1 MASVDVISEVA
12 GTVWNVEAQV
22 GQQLEQDA
30 AVVVVESMKMEIPVC
45 VPVAGTIAEILVS
58 KSDVVSAGDVVAR
71 MSDE

>member
-1 MASVDVISEVA
+1 MASVDVVSEVA
-12 GTVWNVEAQV
+12 GTVWNVEAKV
-22 GQQLEQDA
+22 GQQLERDD

-45 VPVAGTIAEILVS
+45 TPVAGAVVEILVS

>member
-1 MASVDVISEVA
+1 MASVDVVSEVA

-22 GQQLEQDA
+22 GQQLEADD

-45 VPVAGTIAEILVS
+45 APVAGAVVEILVG
-58 KSDVVSAGDVVAR
+58 KSDMVSAGDVVAR

>member
-71 MSDE
+71 LNCE

>member
-1 MASVDVISEVA
+1 MASIDVVSDVA
-12 GTVWNVEAQV
+12 GTVWNVEAPV
-22 GQQLEQDA
+22 GRQLDQDD

-45 VPVAGTIAEILVS
+45 APVAGVVVEMLVT

>member
-1 MASVDVISEVA
+1 MASIDVVSEVA

-22 GQQLEQDA
+22 GQQLHQDD
-30 AVVVVESMKMEIPVC
+30 AVVVVESMKMEIPVYA
-45 VPVAGTIAEILVS
+45 PIAGVLVEVLVS